1 MVSARYTDTH
11 PPELIVF
18 DTLIPQGCPGNS
30 RRFSLPPRYGSEYYS
45 VVHVDRDRY
54 LGKLDKDVPFITDPT
69 QAILVVEVLRPMR
82 RSVSL
87 VVRMQALIEN
97 VCSTCTDDHIPW
109 DEWGRGAAI
118 MESPRGPRSPI
129 HVHGTHVV
137 VLAMRSLYDCR
148 VHVFDFGRRRRGS
161 LPLLD
166 RGDGGAKRRVLFED
180 GREFILEADQISWD
194 GVQSLGNGAFFHSV
208 SYLPR
213 SCSDDA
219 VD

>member
-1 MVSARYTDTH
+1 
-11 PPELIVF
+11 VF

-82 RSVSL
+82 QSVSL
-87 VVRMQALIEN
+87 VVRMQALIEK
-97 VCSTCTDDHIPW
+97 VCSTRTDDHIPW
-109 DEWGRGAAI
+109 DEWGRGVTI
-118 MESPRGPRSPI
+118 MKSPRGPRFPI

-137 VLAMRSLYDCR
+137 VLTSLDDRR
-148 VHVFDFGRRRRGS
+148 VHVFDFGRRGGGS
-161 LPLLD
+161 LSLLD
-166 RGDGGAKRRVLFED
+166 REDGGEKRRVLFED
-180 GREFILEADQISWD
+180 GREFILEVDNISWG

-213 SCSDDA
+213 SYSDDA